1 MRLHRHN
8 PNCLIEK
15 KKEEKEWFSWIV
27 ACLGLGFAPGVVFGL
42 TMGYIVASYK
52 MRGSLILLAEEGT
65 GAPEHVSSLI
75 DHTPLSDLKYTLYGV
90 IVHVGELI
98 SSGHYYYYVRTS
110 SAWYCLDDYRVFK
123 VSEKAVLDAKA
134 YIMLYALDRQE
145 TSNGAEMSQ
154 INTAD
159 DAEREKWHTIL
170 LVKGKEEKCSV
181 EIMQLKDLFW
191 EWGDFLSYVS
201 DDLNSIGRKRKWF
214 VEVLAK
220 KKRKNE
226 HKRKMRKK
234 KKEKEKKKKE
244 KEKKKNAKEEKKNI
258 D

>member
-1 MRLHRHN
+1 
-8 PNCLIEK
+8 
-15 KKEEKEWFSWIV
+15 
-27 ACLGLGFAPGVVFGL
+27 
-42 TMGYIVASYK
+42 MGYIVASYK

-65 GAPEHVSSLI
+65 GAPEH
-75 DHTPLSDLKYTLYGV
+75 YTLYGV

-159 DAEREKWHTIL
+159 DAEREKCEAG
-170 LVKGKEEKCSV
+170 VGKATGKPLGERLQWIQGYHEEFES
-181 EIMQLKDLFW
+181 
-191 EWGDFLSYVS
+191 
-201 DDLNSIGRKRKWF
+201 
-214 VEVLAK
+214 
-220 KKRKNE
+220 
-226 HKRKMRKK
+226 
-234 KKEKEKKKKE
+234 
-244 KEKKKNAKEEKKNI
+244 
-258 D
+258 